1 MQHQVVS
8 ASTEDGAAG
17 KNLGSSI
24 AVDMIKSPNVVELVE
39 SIGPWPFITRRVYRS
54 LDHSLAVWR
63 SRHHRKGLPFK
74 EAGKLLSIG
83 MELRR
88 CFWMPQE
95 MNWWIG
101 IVLPLVRFSFCWV
114 ACSAWFPIWPACC
127 RSIRL
132 LSAERFSLV
141 PYRLQPLPICS
152 CFRPPTQ
159 EVSCPAVGNCRS
171 ISVGLA
177 GARVTLAG

>member
-101 IVLPLVRFSFCWV
+101 IVFAAGSVLF
-114 ACSAWFPIWPACC
+114 
-127 RSIRL
+127 L
-132 LSAERFSLV
+132 LGSVFSLV
-141 PYRLQPLPICS
+141 PDLARMLSINS
-152 CFRPPTQ
+152 
-159 EVSCPAVGNCRS
+159 AS
-171 ISVGLA
+171 ISRTFFVGSIPFTTAAYLQLFQAANAGGFMPRRRAVA
-177 GARVTLAG
+177 GACPLVWLAPA